1 MTAQTDHLLDSSEH
15 HAADQ
20 LFIDE
25 EQSANSDDTVFLD
38 LPLPP
43 VPHQAVHVH
52 NVDADSRRAGGS
64 IIVSRVY
71 SRMDDFD
78 EAPRLS
84 PESCTLSVGSSNV
97 SDWSSSDEDTS
108 FYRDR
113 ERLSQ
118 FRCSESFVSTEAPNG
133 EGGGGSQM
141 LIIGTRKKQSPLY
154 SKRTLNVHLNVDGYA
169 KIYQI

>member
-1 MTAQTDHLLDSSEH
+1 MMTAQTDHLLDSEH
-15 HAADQ
+15 ADQ
-20 LFIDE
+20 LFIE

-52 NVDADSRRAGGS
+52 NVDGDRSRDGV
-64 IIVSRVY
+64 IVTRLY

-78 EAPRLS
+78 MAPRLS
-84 PESCTLSVGSSNV
+84 PESCTLSVGSGSSNG

-108 FYRDR
+108 FYQDR

-118 FRCSESFVSTEAPNG
+118 FRCSESIKSNDCRIGNDDHPRRNG
-133 EGGGGSQM
+133 ESGGQSHKITIGRKTIS
-141 LIIGTRKKQSPLY
+141 IIIVLY
-154 SKRTLNVHLNVDGYA
+154 TS
-169 KIYQI
+169 I